1 MDGKIIQEMLTTQ
14 GTSQVQMCTTRK
26 YYGVTSQAEL
36 YCPFIPRLIV
46 FNMVYPSA
54 QHLFIGANGQLIR
67 VYNSVTIEYTYSNNT
82 ITCQGLRVSTSTEY
96 TLTAFG

>member
-14 GTSQVQMCTTRK
+14 GTSSVRMCTTHK
-26 YYGVTSQAEL
+26 YYGTTSQAEL

-54 QHLFIGANGQLIR
+54 QHLFIGANGWLIR
-67 VYNSVTIEYTYSNNT
+67 VYNSTEIEYTYSNNM
-82 ITCQGLRVSTSTEY
+82 IICQGLGVSTSTEY